1 MTEDEHREQVERFR
15 AQNRAEDEDWL
26 PEGYA
31 THTTDHRVVGLP
43 PELVTR
49 FRWRAD
55 RRCRKLNADVRVPF
69 YRYEVCDWLDG
80 RWAVVAMQNVAV
92 PLRAVDDGEDR

>member
-1 MTEDEHREQVERFR
+1 MEEYTICET
-15 AQNRAEDEDWL
+15 NR
-26 PEGYA
+26 
-31 THTTDHRVVGLP
+31 RVIGVK

-55 RRCRKLNADVRVPF
+55 RRCRKLNAERRVDF
-69 YRYEVCDWLDG
+69 YRYEVQRWGRARAGLPR

-92 PLRAVDDGEDR
+92 PKRD